1 MSYKNPRLNS
11 SVWVIVNVDGFPYT
25 LSKQIVAMKN
35 KEAFI
40 TEEVLYGGDSL
51 IKEVYCIYNFEDY
64 GKTWFKTKK
73 EGLEY
78 IKKEIFE
85 NYYKRY
91 YPNGSYEIEKGNND
105 FYYFEWNEN

>member
-11 SVWVIVNVDGFPYT
+11 SVWVIVNVDGFPYS

-40 TEEVLYGGDSL
+40 TEEFLYSGNDL
-51 IKEVYCIYNFEDY
+51 IEEAYYAYSFEEY
-64 GKTWFKTKK
+64 GQTWFKTKK

-78 IKKEIFE
+78 IEKEIFE
-85 NYYKRY
+85 KRYKSY
-91 YPNGSYEIEKGNND
+91 YPNGSYEIEKDSND
-105 FYYFEWNEN
+105 FYHFEWNEE